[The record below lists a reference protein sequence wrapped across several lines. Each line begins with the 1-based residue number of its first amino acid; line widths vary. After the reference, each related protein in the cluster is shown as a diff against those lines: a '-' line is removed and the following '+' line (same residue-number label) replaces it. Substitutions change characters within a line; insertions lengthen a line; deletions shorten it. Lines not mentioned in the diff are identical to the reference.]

1 MRIESK
7 NQERDLNTLNS
18 ISNNKYRFV
27 KMDLLELQYKGV
39 DYIGFP
45 KVNPLDTI
53 NYLYIDIKTSNKY
66 KKRNYFIFELYYK
79 KNDSKHKSWSLQ
91 EPNNKINPFMIAFL
105 DSEQAVTIDRRR
117 MIRVL
122 QLLEQQ
128 KPHCIKTIS
137 EVDKNGNPVEKFIVK
152 LNKDDEYFK
161 LMQPNIY
168 QKKSN
173 GVFEKVV
180 GK

>member
-1 MRIESK
+1 MRIESE

-53 NYLYIDIKTSNKY
+53 NYLYIDIKTSSKY
-66 KKRNYFIFELYYK
+66 KKRDCFIFELYYK

-128 KPHCIKTIS
+128 KPYCIKTIS